1 MKNENIGYVNDF
13 TTCRGVNGTD
23 LKTIEEEEI
32 TKELEEKW
40 S

>member
-1 MKNENIGYVNDF
+1 MKNENIGYVESTETAGSAGTPLE
-13 TTCRGVNGTD
+13 TT
-23 LKTIEEEEI
+23 EEEEI